1 MSTQHL
7 GGGDSGSDSICE
19 LTEGAGLME
28 KVQDQ
33 VRIQEGSLVSDDD
46 DTGIEGLGPVKCV
59 HLRGGWCVVH
69 KLQGRKSAK
78 LFTTWEKLKSGL
90 YGWKVRSKVE
100 YCCKLELKPDA
111 ISVRPG
117 SSAIF
122 PSKAESGR
130 GSVTG
135 GITISGISGARKP
148 SQPESVTMG

>member
-1 MSTQHL
+1 MSSQHP
-7 GGGDSGSDSICE
+7 GSGDRSSDLNYE
-19 LTEGAGLME
+19 LTEGAELME
-28 KVQDQ
+28 EVQDKEG
-33 VRIQEGSLVSDDD
+33 RQEEKFLKDATVTESQSP
-46 DTGIEGLGPVKCV
+46 EECV

-69 KLQGRKSAK
+69 NLQGRKSAK
-78 LFTTWEKLKSGL
+78 LLKTWEKLKSGL

-117 SSAIF
+117 PSAIF